1 MMALLILAVPSDAKK
16 KVKKQALWPNG
27 EVISEWFMDTVR
39 VDVST
44 LGRQYV
50 ITDYGVVQDST
61 KLQTEAIQKVIDR
74 AAQDGGGVVVFP
86 KGNVPQRLPFLP
98 SGHPSAHGRGVGAE
112 RH

>member
-1 MMALLILAVPSDAKK
+1 MIMMALLLLAVPSDAKK
-16 KVKKQALWPNG
+16 KAKKQALWPNG
-27 EVISEWFMDTVR
+27 EVISEWFMDTTR

-50 ITDYGVVQDST
+50 ITDYEVVQDST

-86 KGNVPQRLPFLP
+86 RERSSAAPFSSVRAP
-98 SGHPSAHGRGVGAE
+98 ICIWPRARY
-112 RH
+112 